1 VSPISDST
9 DFIKLIKET
18 AVSAVNAGKPCGIAF
33 GTVTDVI
40 AQDGEVINVKVR
52 LDVKLIIDIDFLLFG
67 KRLTKY
73 EVDVGDK
80 LILLRQTG
88 GQLFYVMDKVGDDN
102 ATE

>member
-1 VSPISDST
+1 MSDSA

-18 AVSAVNAGKPCGIAF
+18 AIGAVNASKPSCMAF

-40 AQDGEVINVKVR
+40 VQDGEVINVKVR
-52 LDVKLIIDIDFLLFG
+52 LDAKLIIDIDFLIFG

-80 LILLRQTG
+80 LILLRQAG

-102 ATE
+102 AAE